1 MYIVFFFTKENAKAS
16 TCRHAVASDGY
27 DCIHSLVQYYQMVRW
42 KQELSVTYFNF
53 LESMTE
59 PIKKEY
65 WQTCHSI
72 CA

>member
-42 KQELSVTYFNF
+42 KQELSVT
-53 LESMTE
+53 
-59 PIKKEY
+59 
-65 WQTCHSI
+65 
-72 CA
+72 